1 MPERLIDW
9 ALDNRLFVL
18 LLVAVLIGGGLVA
31 LDRLTIDA
39 VPDVTNVQV
48 QIVTSAPALGPLE
61 VEQYLTYPVEAAMSG
76 LPDVVELRSTSR
88 YGISSVTVVFEDGT
102 PLFFARQLVQERL
115 PDARSDI
122 PANLATPDMVPPT
135 TGLGEI
141 YHFTLE
147 GDGYSPMELRGILD
161 WQIAFRLR
169 QVPGVVEV
177 NAWGGL
183 AKQFQVRVQPGK
195 LLAHGVSLAE
205 VFEAV
210 ERNNAMAGSAYL
222 EHDSE
227 QLLVRG
233 EGLISSADDLGQ
245 VVIAVR
251 EGTPIRIREVAT
263 VEEGGMPRRGAATR
277 DGRGETVIGMVQM
290 LAGENA
296 LEVTRRVKER
306 IAEIERDLPAGVVIR
321 PFYDRTELVRRTLR
335 TVTRNL
341 VEGGL
346 LVVGVL
352 LLLLGSLRG
361 GLIVAAAIPLSML
374 FAFAGMVALG
384 VSGNLMS
391 LGAIDFG
398 LIVDG
403 SVVMIDNVVRRLKGS
418 AAAPLAAVRE
428 AALEVG
434 RPLSFAV
441 GIIII
446 VYLPILTLTGTEGR
460 MFRPMAITVI
470 LALFGSLLLALTL
483 MPVAASLL
491 LQGRAVERE
500 TWVVR
505 LAHRL
510 YRPTL
515 GFALRARW
523 LVVTGAVAAVAGG
536 SLLFFRLGGEF
547 LPTLD
552 EGDVV
557 VQTLRLQSA
566 SMTHSIDAGLEV
578 ERTLRSFDEV
588 KTVVTRIGS
597 PEVATDLMGI
607 ELSDVFVVLEPES
620 EWRSGR
626 SKSELVEEM
635 AARLNNDVP
644 GMGYSFTQPIEMRF
658 NELIA
663 GVRSDVAVSVFG
675 DDLDTLERLGRR
687 IGDTLRG
694 IRGAADVQAEQVQ
707 GLPVLRIRVDHARA
721 ARYGIAVADVL
732 GVVEAIRAGRP
743 VGVVM
748 DGVRRYDI
756 VVKFDLPIDA
766 DVATI
771 GNLPVL
777 DPDGHPVPLAQLAE
791 LRLEQGPAQIS
802 REFGQR
808 RLIVECNVRGRDLES
823 FVAEARRAVES
834 TLEKPDGYYLA
845 WGGTFEQLERDR
857 RRLMIVVPLALLAIF
872 TLLYATFGSVRSA
885 LVVYTGVPLAAVGGV
900 LALWL
905 RGIPFSISAGVGFI
919 ALFGVAVLNGVVM
932 VSAIRRLRAAGT
944 SLRDAVRRGCE
955 ERLRPVLM
963 TALVA
968 SFGFVPMALSTS
980 AGAEVQRPLATVV
993 IGGLVT
999 STLLTLVVLPTLYAW
1014 LGERPPAAKRDA
1026 APLESKGT
1034 CRTGH

>member
-1 MPERLIDW
+1 MSEKLIRW
-9 ALDNRLFVL
+9 ALDNRLFVV
-18 LLVAVLIGGGLVA
+18 LLVAALIVGGLAA
-31 LDRLTIDA
+31 LERLTIDA

-48 QIVTSAPALGPLE
+48 QIVTAAPALGPLE
-61 VEQYLTYPVEAAMSG
+61 VEQYLTYPVESAMSG

-115 PDARSDI
+115 PDARANI
-122 PANLATPDMVPPT
+122 PAGMASPEMIPPT

-141 YHFTLE
+141 YQFTLE
-147 GDGYSPMELRGILD
+147 GDGYSPLELRSILD

-183 AKQFQVRVQPGK
+183 AKQFQVRVEPGK
-195 LLAHGVSLAE
+195 LFAHGVSLAQI
-205 VFEAV
+205 FETV

-222 EHDSE
+222 EHDNE
-227 QLLVRG
+227 QILIRG
-233 EGLISSADDLGQ
+233 EGLITSATDLEQ
-245 VVIAVR
+245 VVIDVR
-251 EGTPIRIREVAT
+251 KGTPIRIREVAT
-263 VEEGGMPRRGAATR
+263 VAEGGMPRRGAATR
-277 DGRGETVIGMVQM
+277 DGVGETVIGVVQM

-296 LEVTRRVKER
+296 LEVTERVKER
-306 IAEIERDLPAGVVIR
+306 LAEIGKDLPDGVTLR
-321 PFYDRTELVRRTLR
+321 PFYDRTELVHRTIR
-335 TVTRNL
+335 TVTKNL

-346 LVVGVL
+346 LVVLVL

-374 FAFAGMVALG
+374 FAFGGMVALG

-403 SVVMIDNVVRRLKGS
+403 SVVMIENIVRRLKGR
-418 AAAPLAAVRE
+418 PENRTAAVRE

-434 RPLSFAV
+434 RPLTFAV

-470 LALFGSLLLALTL
+470 LALFGSLLIALTF

-491 LQGRAVERE
+491 IRKPVAERE
-500 TWVVR
+500 TWFLR
-505 LAHRL
+505 LAHRA
-510 YRPTL
+510 YKPTL
-515 GFALRARW
+515 NLALRSRW
-523 LVVTGAVAAVAGG
+523 LVVSGAAMAVLAA

-557 VQTLRLQSA
+557 VQTLRLQSS
-566 SMTHSIDAGLEV
+566 SMSHSINAGLEV
-578 ERTLRSFDEV
+578 ERALHSFDEV
-588 KTVVTRIGS
+588 ETVVTRIGS

-607 ELSDVFVVLEPES
+607 ELSDVFVVLQPKGD
-620 EWRSGR
+620 WQSGR
-626 SKSELVEEM
+626 SKDELVEEM
-635 AARLNNDVP
+635 ADRLNRNVP

-663 GVRSDVAVSVFG
+663 GVRSDIAVSVFG
-675 DDLDTLERLGRR
+675 DDLDTLELLGRQV
-687 IGDTLRG
+687 GETLRG
-694 IRGAADVQAEQVQ
+694 IPGAADVRAEQVQ
-707 GLPVLRIRVDHARA
+707 GLPVLRIQVDHARA

-732 GVVEAIRAGRP
+732 GVVEAVRAGRP

-748 DGVRRYDI
+748 DGVRRYEI
-756 VVKFDLPIDA
+756 VVKFDLPIDV
-766 DVATI
+766 DIATI

-823 FVAEARRAVES
+823 FVSEARAAVEA
-834 TLEKPDGYYLA
+834 TLEKPEGYYLT
-845 WGGTFEQLERDR
+845 WGGTFEQFERGR
-857 RRLMIVVPLALLAIF
+857 KRLMVVVPLALLAIF

-932 VSAIRRLRAAGT
+932 VSAIRRLRAAGAA
-944 SLRDAVRRGCE
+944 LAEAVRRGCE
-955 ERLRPVLM
+955 DRLRPVLM
-963 TALVA
+963 TAMVA

-999 STLLTLVVLPTLYAW
+999 STLLTLVVLPTIYTW
-1014 LGERPPAAKRDA
+1014 IGESSSTTNEGP
-1026 APLESKGT
+1026 
-1034 CRTGH
+1034 